1 MSRGR
6 PRKGGPRYPSGQRV
20 SGGPSKAN
28 AKPNREVVE
37 RRRRILGAGLAAT
50 AEDLRAAENPL
61 DTIAA
66 RGLIDRALCAAG
78 HAYAGLYRSAGL
90 GARRVTVA
98 MEEAPES
105 SGVDARRIQD
115 MTPEEIAAVWKVI
128 EGRRVS
134 PDNNS
139 DGDPAATATL
149 AVLWRALGPS
159 RSAEL
164 YSVCVLHAWPG
175 WLLDRIDGK
184 TDAEIAPRR
193 LARRTMLVDALTLVR
208 DRLHPRRP
216 RTATPDRDHPFLSGP
231 ILSESVIE
239 ETVHY
244 VDDHGAPDPVL
255 TASGA
260 EVTVVRRR
268 RNP

>member
-6 PRKGGPRYPSGQRV
+6 PRKSGPRYPSGQRV
-20 SGGPSKAN
+20 SGGPAKAK

-90 GARRVTVA
+90 GARRVTMA
-98 MEEAPES
+98 MEEAPVS
-105 SGVDARRIQD
+105 SGVDVRRIQD

-128 EGRRVS
+128 EGRGAA
-134 PDNNS
+134 PAAQA
-139 DGDPAATATL
+139 DGDPIATATL
-149 AVLWRALGPS
+149 AALWRQLGPS

-175 WLLDRIDGK
+175 WLLDAIDGK
-184 TDAEIAPRR
+184 TDPEIAPRR
-193 LARRTMLVDALTLVR
+193 LARRTMLAAALTLVR

-216 RTATPDRDHPFLSGP
+216 CAEGPDRDHPFLSGP
-231 ILSESVIE
+231 VIE
-239 ETVHY
+239 ETVQY
-244 VDDHGAPDPVL
+244 VDEAGLPDPVR
-255 TASGA
+255 TARGV